1 MEKIFGLVGFLRY
14 VVFKD
19 LRELYNV
26 EKLSTSNFFCMGSN
40 FVGSFLPRITG
51 IIEVIARHEAIVGR
65 EIVEETII
73 IGALSVLEALKLN
86 LSRL

>member
-1 MEKIFGLVGFLRY
+1 M
-14 VVFKD
+14 
-19 LRELYNV
+19 
-26 EKLSTSNFFCMGSN
+26 
-40 FVGSFLPRITG
+40 PRITG